1 MFIFCPSCDEI
12 AENYYGICL
21 NCGDES
27 EKEFAINKNNLPKWM
42 PNSDLKNINLAIEIR
57 KYLKEKNEMED
68 NEE

>member
-1 MFIFCPSCDEI
+1 
-12 AENYYGICL
+12 
-21 NCGDES
+21 
-27 EKEFAINKNNLPKWM
+27 M